1 MIAISRRLV
10 IGTAAAKAEE
20 GEGHGRWC
28 RRRTSRGQYTVYSAD
43 HGGFLLALNSS
54 AAKFKPLEHPERNE
68 DKLEDTETLG
78 QFRERLLQQATKS
91 ELAEDR
97 ETSET
102 SRQETSEGGGHT
114 EHEGIENQ
122 HLRELGFTDD
132 ALEPY
137 YAGLV
142 ASDGHIEHD
151 NNRSVV
157 ASSNHEFVTD
167 VVEPVLEEQGIE
179 HSTFWDEGAG
189 VYKISIN
196 NDDLWDTLTEKY
208 DIPSGA
214 KAESIEPP
222 EGLTDSEEL
231 WFIRGWFDG
240 EGWPEEMSK
249 EYGDTEYIYPRV
261 GFKVMSEDIRDW
273 VAVKLEE
280 RDIRVSTYNRA
291 DGSHG
296 LWINGYEECGKFDQE
311 IGFRHPE
318 QDRKLKELL
327 ANRESRS
334 EARGTG

>member
-1 MIAISRRLV
+1 M
-10 IGTAAAKAEE
+10 
-20 GEGHGRWC
+20 
-28 RRRTSRGQYTVYSAD
+28 
-43 HGGFLLALNSS
+43 
-54 AAKFKPLEHPERNE
+54 EHPERNE
-68 DKLEDTETLG
+68 DKLEDAETLD
-78 QFRERLLQQATKS
+78 QFRELLLQQGTES
-91 ELAEDR
+91 ELAEDSR
-97 ETSET
+97 TPEK
-102 SRQETSEGGGHT
+102 SRQEASEGGRHT
-114 EHEGIENQ
+114 EYEDIGKQ
-122 HLRELGFTDD
+122 HRRELGFTDD
-132 ALEPY
+132 ALAPY

-142 ASDGHIEHD
+142 VSDGHIEPD
-151 NNRSVV
+151 NNRSVA

-196 NDDLWDTLTEKY
+196 SDDLWDTLTRKY
-208 DIPSGA
+208 AIPSGA

-222 EGLTDSEEL
+222 EGLTDYEEL
-231 WFIRGWFDG
+231 WYIRGWFDG
-240 EGWPEEMSK
+240 EGWPEETSK

-280 RDIRVSTYNRA
+280 KDIRVSIYDRA

-296 LWINGYEECGKFDQE
+296 LWINGYEECEKFDHE

-327 ANRESRS
+327 ANRKSRS